1 MLGAKL
7 KDMKRHGKQNFKHKP
22 AIEREDLRRLKE
34 RDVIRLTI
42 PQGFL
47 YNFCFHVSLYFGRLG
62 REAQR
67 ILTKSSFLFLWDENN
82 KWYATM
88 AYDESSKT
96 RQGGIDDTATN
107 YEKLGRMYQTDHQN
121 DGFNALQLYCN
132 DLTVTATL
140 FSSPRSD
147 SERGQNQCGSKIDDG
162 RKQAWEHYERV
173 QQSG

>member
-34 RDVIRLTI
+34 SDVIRLTI

-67 ILTKSSFLFLWDENN
+67 ILTKSSFLFLRDENN

-88 AYDESSKT
+88 PMMS
-96 RQGGIDDTATN
+96 
-107 YEKLGRMYQTDHQN
+107 
-121 DGFNALQLYCN
+121 
-132 DLTVTATL
+132 
-140 FSSPRSD
+140 
-147 SERGQNQCGSKIDDG
+147 
-162 RKQAWEHYERV
+162 QAKHAKE
-173 QQSG
+173 G